1 MRIEARWIALLVF
14 GCALALRAQ
23 DEELAKRR
31 DQKLA
36 EPWLKKAAWI
46 TDYDKAREQA
56 KKSGKVIFAY
66 FTRSYAP

>member
-1 MRIEARWIALLVF
+1 MRVETRWIALFVF
-14 GCALALRAQ
+14 CSGLALWAQ
-23 DEELAKRR
+23 DEELIKRR

-46 TDYDKAREQA
+46 TDYDQAKEEA
-56 KKSGKVIFAY
+56 KKSKKIIFAY